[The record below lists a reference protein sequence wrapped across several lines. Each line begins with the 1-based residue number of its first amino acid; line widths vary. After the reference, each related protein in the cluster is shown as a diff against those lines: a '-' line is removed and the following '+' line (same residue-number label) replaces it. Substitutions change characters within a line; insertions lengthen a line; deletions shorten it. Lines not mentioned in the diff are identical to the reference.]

1 MNVTL
6 AYSTDT
12 LVTPIGAIVRIGTH
26 CTLAPPIDAFGPPS
40 RAIAVIATLC
50 NENERHLAVMT
61 AFQIIYY

>member
-12 LVTPIGAIVRIGTH
+12 SVTPSGAIVRIGTH
-26 CTLAPPIDAFGPPS
+26 CTLAPSIDAFGPPR
-40 RAIAVIATLC
+40 RAIAVLATLC

-61 AFQIIYY
+61 AIQMIA

>member
-12 LVTPIGAIVRIGTH
+12 SVPPSRAIVRIGTH
-26 CTLAPPIDAFGPPS
+26 CTLAPSIDAFGPPR
-40 RAIAVIATLC
+40 RAIAVLATLC

-61 AFQIIYY
+61 AI